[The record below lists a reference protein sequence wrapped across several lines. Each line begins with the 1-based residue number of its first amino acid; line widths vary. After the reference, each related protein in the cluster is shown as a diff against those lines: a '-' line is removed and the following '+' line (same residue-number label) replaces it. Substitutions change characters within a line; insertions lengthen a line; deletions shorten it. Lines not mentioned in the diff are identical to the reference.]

1 MSIGWIDFSK
11 SDREKVSSIL
21 DMLGEKAT
29 LDELG
34 IASIRDGFADIFFP
48 GTSTIQTRAK
58 YFFLVPYE
66 LRDIELSNLAESN
79 NLMGLLRNSERDT
92 GKMLYE
98 QDPSEHS
105 GVIGRRILHTSGN
118 NWVKRTPAEIYWA
131 GLRRYDIF
139 RNNFS
144 LTEYLQYIAAQ
155 KRNKENILSL
165 GNRNDNQEEHDDA
178 DAGDVPYTRFWN
190 MPDTAYAGREEWRK
204 TLSMKLSKE
213 EGSFL
218 KRQIHLTCPD
228 SMMDYLLQNDLSD
241 VLEGCKY
248 FQHLEK
254 CKNRFPDSIRQ
265 DYEMA
270 LNFSN
275 FVYLL
280 RILYNRI
287 CRQETYEP
295 AEIVWKEKQNNIKE
309 YSSAVDIDGIFARLG
324 LLKQGRNKWL
334 YNFLTK
340 CQQAFLRD
348 QVETVEEEISKREVW
363 LKGEARSRT
372 VNKLPGEIQEWFT
385 GGELD
390 YRYGNAK
397 TIMNDIFESEAE

>member
-1 MSIGWIDFSK
+1 MPIGWIDFSK
-11 SDREKVSSIL
+11 SDRDKVNSIL

-34 IASIRDGFADIFFP
+34 IAPIRDGFADIFFP
-48 GTSTIQTRAK
+48 GTTTIQTRAK

-66 LRDIELSNLAESN
+66 LRDIELSKLAESN
-79 NLMGLLRNSERDT
+79 NLMGLLRKSEHDT
-92 GKMLYE
+92 GKALYE

-105 GVIGRRILHTSGN
+105 GVIGRRILRNNGN

-139 RNNFS
+139 RNNIS
-144 LTEYLQYIAAQ
+144 LTEYLQYVAAQ
-155 KRNKENILSL
+155 KRNKENILSM
-165 GNRNDNQEEHDDA
+165 GNRNDKKEERDDA
-178 DAGDVPYTRFWN
+178 DAGDVPYARFWN
-190 MPDTAYAGREEWRK
+190 LPDTAYLVKEEWRK
-204 TLSMKLSKE
+204 TLSMKLDKE

-218 KRQIHLTCPD
+218 KRQIHMTCPD
-228 SMMDYLLQNDLSD
+228 SMMDYLLQNNLSD
-241 VLEGCKY
+241 VLQGCDY
-248 FQHLEK
+248 FQDLEK
-254 CKNRFPDSIRQ
+254 CKYHFPDSMRQ

-287 CRQETYEP
+287 CRQETFEL
-295 AEIVWKEKQNNIKE
+295 AENAWKEKQNHIKE
-309 YSSAVDIDGIFARLG
+309 YSASLDIDGIFIRLR

-334 YNFLTK
+334 YNFLK
-340 CQQAFLRD
+340 NCQQALLHEQIEKAED
-348 QVETVEEEISKREVW
+348 EITKREVW

-372 VNKLPGEIQEWFT
+372 VNKLPGDILDWFT

>member
-1 MSIGWIDFSK
+1 MPIGWIDFSK
-11 SDREKVSSIL
+11 SDREKVSNIL
-21 DMLGEKAT
+21 DLLGEKAT

-34 IASIRDGFADIFFP
+34 IAPIRDGFADIFFP

-66 LRDIELSNLAESN
+66 LRDIELSRLAESN
-79 NLMGLLRNSERDT
+79 NLLGLLRKSERDT
-92 GKMLYE
+92 GKALYD

-105 GVIGRRILHTSGN
+105 GVIGRRILRSDGN

-131 GLRRYDIF
+131 GLRKYNIF
-139 RNNFS
+139 RNNIS

-155 KRNKENILSL
+155 KRNKENVLSL
-165 GNRNDNQEEHDDA
+165 GNRNDDQDEHDDA
-178 DAGDVPYTRFWN
+178 DAGDVTYTRFWN
-190 MPDTAYAGREEWRK
+190 MPDTTYAGREEWRK
-204 TLSMKLSKE
+204 TLSMKLTGE
-213 EGSFL
+213 EASFL
-218 KRQIHLTCPD
+218 KRQIHRTCPD
-228 SMMDYLLQNDLSD
+228 SMI
-241 VLEGCKY
+241 K
-248 FQHLEK
+248 
-254 CKNRFPDSIRQ
+254 Q

-270 LNFSN
+270 LHFSN

-295 AEIVWKEKQNNIKE
+295 AEIAWKEKRNNIKE
-309 YSSAVDIDGIFARLG
+309 YSSALDVDGIFARLG
-324 LLKQGRNKWL
+324 ILKQGRNKWL

-340 CQQAFLRD
+340 CQQAFLSD
-348 QVETVEEEISKREVW
+348 HVETVEEEIKRREIW
-363 LKGEARSRT
+363 LKGETRSRT
-372 VNKLPGEIQEWFT
+372 VNKLPSDIQDWFT

-397 TIMNDIFESEAE
+397 MIMNDIFESEAK

>member
-34 IASIRDGFADIFFP
+34 IAPIRDGFADIFFP

-66 LRDIELSNLAESN
+66 FRDIELSNLAESN

-105 GVIGRRILHTSGN
+105 GVIGRRILRTSGN

-213 EGSFL
+213 EGYFL

-309 YSSAVDIDGIFARLG
+309 YSFAVDIDGIFARLG

>member
-1 MSIGWIDFSK
+1 MPIGWIDFSK

>member
-1 MSIGWIDFSK
+1 MPIGWIDFSK
-11 SDREKVSSIL
+11 SDREKVSNIL
-21 DMLGEKAT
+21 DLLGEKAT

-34 IASIRDGFADIFFP
+34 IAPIRDGFADIFFP

-66 LRDIELSNLAESN
+66 LRDIELSRLAESN
-79 NLMGLLRNSERDT
+79 NLLGLLRKSERDT
-92 GKMLYE
+92 GKALYD

-105 GVIGRRILHTSGN
+105 GVIGRRILRSDGN

-131 GLRRYDIF
+131 GLRKYNIF
-139 RNNFS
+139 RNNIS

-155 KRNKENILSL
+155 KRNKENVLSL
-165 GNRNDNQEEHDDA
+165 GNRNDDQDEHDDA
-178 DAGDVPYTRFWN
+178 DAGDVTYTRFWN
-190 MPDTAYAGREEWRK
+190 MPDTTYAGREEWRK
-204 TLSMKLSKE
+204 TLSMKLTGE
-213 EGSFL
+213 EASFL
-218 KRQIHLTCPD
+218 KRQIHRTCPD
-228 SMMDYLLQNDLSD
+228 SMMDFLLQNDLSD
-241 VLEGCKY
+241 ILRACDTFQKLEECK
-248 FQHLEK
+248 H
-254 CKNRFPDSIRQ
+254 RFPILIKQ

-270 LNFSN
+270 LHFSN

-295 AEIVWKEKQNNIKE
+295 AEIAWKEKRNNIKE
-309 YSSAVDIDGIFARLG
+309 YSSALDVDGIFARLG
-324 LLKQGRNKWL
+324 ILKQGRNKWL

-340 CQQAFLRD
+340 CQQAFLSD
-348 QVETVEEEISKREVW
+348 HVETVEEEIKRREIW
-363 LKGEARSRT
+363 LKGETRSRT
-372 VNKLPGEIQEWFT
+372 VNKLPSDIQDWFT

-397 TIMNDIFESEAE
+397 MIMNDIFESEAK